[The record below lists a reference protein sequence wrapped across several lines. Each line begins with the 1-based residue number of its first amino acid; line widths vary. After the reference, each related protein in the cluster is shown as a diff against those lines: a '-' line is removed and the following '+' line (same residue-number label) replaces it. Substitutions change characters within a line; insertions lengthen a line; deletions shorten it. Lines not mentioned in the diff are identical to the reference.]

1 MEEDN
6 RTYQKG
12 ILLGVLSTLMLVLIL
27 AGVGIGVGVIDLGL
41 YRQPAEYPMDLAADN
56 LDVDDDFTT
65 TAIKKI
71 NYVMKVMEMYYLEE
85 YDEEAMIDGML
96 MGMLAAVGDPYTGY
110 YNEESYSSLMESSE
124 GIYYGIG
131 VVVSQNIET
140 GEVYVV
146 NPYDDCPGAEA
157 GMLPGDIIYKV
168 AGTEVTGMDLN
179 EVVALI
185 RGAKGTTVDVTVLH
199 KNSSELVELQ
209 VERREIEVHTVE
221 HQVMENNIGY
231 LQITQFDEV
240 TPQQFKAAMNDL
252 KENGIES
259 LIIDLRDNPGGS
271 LGAVIE
277 VLDTLLPKGTY
288 TYLVDKKGNREEY
301 KGRRNASYNYPMV
314 VLVNE
319 NSASASELFTGAMHD
334 YDKATIV
341 GTTTFGKGIVQQ
353 IFPLRD
359 GSGMKVTMAKYYTP
373 NGVCIHKT
381 GIEPD
386 VVVELDEGE
395 YPSII
400 EYEDDEQ
407 WQKAVE
413 ILMEEMG
420 K

>member
-1 MEEDN
+1 M
-6 RTYQKG
+6 
-12 ILLGVLSTLMLVLIL
+12 
-27 AGVGIGVGVIDLGL
+27 
-41 YRQPAEYPMDLAADN
+41 
-56 LDVDDDFTT
+56 
-65 TAIKKI
+65 
-71 NYVMKVMEMYYLEE
+71 
-85 YDEEAMIDGML
+85 
-96 MGMLAAVGDPYTGY
+96 
-110 YNEESYSSLMESSE
+110 
-124 GIYYGIG
+124 
-131 VVVSQNIET
+131 
-140 GEVYVV
+140 
-146 NPYDDCPGAEA
+146 
-157 GMLPGDIIYKV
+157 
-168 AGTEVTGMDLN
+168 
-179 EVVALI
+179 
-185 RGAKGTTVDVTVLH
+185 
-199 KNSSELVELQ
+199 
-209 VERREIEVHTVE
+209 
-221 HQVMENNIGY
+221 
-231 LQITQFDEV
+231 
-240 TPQQFKAAMNDL
+240 